1 MSSTRSYLDYLDD
14 KVDISPVNSQ
24 EELDEAQLI
33 RSLMDEHGLETSMQE
48 FSAPLAAELP
58 HAVLY
63 IVLVLGTLLSGFLGS
78 RVALVGLVLVVVA
91 FALLAARY
99 SGRDP
104 FARLGR
110 RANSQN
116 VIGVH
121 RASGP
126 LVMKGNRPI
135 VIVAHYDSPSEDF
148 LYSPGLARYQSLLK
162 GASFY
167 CVIADLLCAVI
178 QLVAVLP
185 AGIRHLF
192 WIVGI
197 VAAIP
202 LVVLAASIVYA
213 RFSPCTVG
221 ANDNKS
227 SVAAMLGVMD
237 KVRPGDDQAKR
248 WAELHPRKEESP
260 APSAEPERRPFE
272 PEPQAAPQEPAAS
285 VEPPVPASP
294 EPVAVTAA
302 SDMPV
307 AEQPAASAQQDN
319 IPSIT
324 DAFVPQV
331 IPAPQDGDRAVRR
344 GTEFIQSLHILP
356 EDCEIVYDRPPV
368 PDVVLPDL
376 PPVEDLVPQ
385 GAPEEEEEPE
395 PQRKPGA
402 VPDFFGASSQSEVQ
416 ETQVRPKP
424 VDQVYYPESYQEEED
439 PIAEYEVIEDGEPSA
454 EHPSGV
460 GSFFRRLAQRFSSG
474 RGEGQPS
481 DAEHA
486 APAGEVVSTHAADA
500 PSVKVVSRPHDDDV
514 PHIEKGQTYIESHVP
529 SVEPDDGVPA
539 PEQTEQDAFHIPDF
553 VRGNGAFASREEEAP
568 GEAVASV
575 PEPASPDTQKTADA
589 AAEQVG
595 VSPVPPVPSEPVA
608 QDRAAG
614 AAEESEQGDLASG
627 MEAHA
632 PVPSQDEV
640 HASDTTVMPPLGER
654 LPRLD
659 VEPTPPIDS
668 KSVPAATDGP
678 VADQPASVDSS
689 EPERVV
695 TPDGAEDGSADS
707 LATDQAASPW
717 VWEQEVMGDDLTDSS
732 VTEETEGAEPE
743 EASSGDDGWD
753 AWGSQA
759 MAGNDATPFAPDA
772 SVPHGMPVSAFVEG
786 SERLYG
792 NPSPF
797 WDVADAEY
805 ETIDDEP
812 DEPGGQ
818 DGRPEPVSS
827 DDQAQPD
834 SAVTEV
840 ASAEDGAAGGMD
852 GTASLAD
859 TSQLE
864 PSDAGDDPTLV
875 SRPIKAK
882 TIDDVYVQEVQ
893 VPAGET
899 GTLDLGSA
907 QSETPTKAE
916 VADEWP
922 ATPPEQQDAGA
933 TTKMGALFPAEDEYE
948 TSEVAEAP
956 APVAEEQAAVPE
968 APAEEIEDETAAPQR
983 AIGYT
988 LGEEPAEVTPDDYGL
1003 DDPGETSSFAVSQT
1017 PEASVN
1023 ASETDAVETN
1033 PDPDGLPFSLDDAVD
1048 AEYEVIDDEPE
1059 AEEPESNQA
1068 ADEQS
1073 MPAESA
1079 PSELE
1084 PAPPALEDVHPETT
1098 ASQSGLEGT
1107 MAYPPIETEPAQEE
1121 PAGAVIET
1129 AEDDQPKAEAADKV
1143 DATPI
1148 QQSNPQVL
1156 NFVEKNEVPESD
1168 VAKDDSGLD
1177 PSTIDQDVPAE
1188 PRKKPAAVDDPTWGT
1203 SDFVPP
1209 QANVARRAVL
1219 FDLPDPAVATSDPL
1233 GGDDDT
1239 STNLGTAAI
1248 PRATIPPV
1256 TPLSGTEA
1264 PRRKAS
1270 YARGEREPIG
1280 FLSSD
1285 TTPQGRSMSRSG
1297 SSKQSHRKEGK
1308 RRFGFFG
1315 GRSKAEDESES
1326 MGEWLGVGDD
1336 YDAKSGGRAIG
1347 NWKNF
1352 EEQEGDDS
1360 DATRPSHWKGGAT
1373 RRFDLR
1379 LVDEA
1384 SQEPPQQTEAEGYV
1398 LGGEPDPSEGQA
1410 QAETE
1415 GYTLGGEDPL
1425 EAPTPDEQQRRDNQ
1439 DLVEAITSMDDDELL
1454 AHDIYFVALGASSL
1468 RHAGM
1473 EKFLEGYRKS
1483 IRGAFLINLDS
1494 VGAGQLTVITNEGV
1508 SKPRR
1513 ADRRLV
1519 RLLLS
1524 TAQDLH
1530 IPLERMRLNWGE
1542 TDATQ
1547 AMRASVRGATI
1558 MGVSEDGV
1566 PALSHTADDVPENVS
1581 DLQAADVTELV
1592 AELIRRS

>member
-1 MSSTRSYLDYLDD
+1 MSSTRNYLDYLDD

-48 FSAPLAAELP
+48 FSAPLSAELP

-78 RVALVGLVLVVVA
+78 RVALVGLALVVVS

-104 FARLGR
+104 LARLGR

-192 WIVGI
+192 WVVGI

-248 WAELHPRKEESP
+248 WAELHPRKEEPP
-260 APSAEPERRPFE
+260 APMAEPPRQPME
-272 PEPQAAPQEPAAS
+272 PESEVEPLGPAAE
-285 VEPPVPASP
+285 VEGAEAVQ
-294 EPVAVTAA
+294 VA
-302 SDMPV
+302 
-307 AEQPAASAQQDN
+307 PAAEADAPNAPAAQTSAPVHQDAT
-319 IPSIT
+319 PSIT

-331 IPAPQDGDRAVRR
+331 IPAPQDGERAVRR

-376 PPVEDLVPQ
+376 PPIEDLVPQ
-385 GAPEEEEEPE
+385 EVPEEEEEPE
-395 PQRKPGA
+395 PQGKPGA
-402 VPDFFGASSQSEVQ
+402 VPDFFGAAPQGEVQ

-439 PIAEYEVIEDGEPSA
+439 PIAEYEVIKDEEPSVPQSA
-454 EHPSGV
+454 GIASLFH
-460 GSFFRRLAQRFSSG
+460 RLAQRFSSD
-474 RGEGQPS
+474 REEGQHS
-481 DAEHA
+481 SVDGA
-486 APAGEVVSTHAADA
+486 ASPGEVVSTHAADA
-500 PSVKVVSRPHDDDV
+500 PSVKVVSRPHDDDI

-529 SVEPDDGVPA
+529 SVESDDEGVA
-539 PEQTEQDAFHIPDF
+539 SEEPEQGAFQIPDF
-553 VRGNGAFASREEEAP
+553 VRGNGAFASHDNEGATAPDEAGERIPEPIVTDARKVTSVSDEQPNAGFESAAPSGSAADAETSLPEEAPVQDEPTPSAEEEA
-568 GEAVASV
+568 
-575 PEPASPDTQKTADA
+575 
-589 AAEQVG
+589 G
-595 VSPVPPVPSEPVA
+595 VN
-608 QDRAAG
+608 
-614 AAEESEQGDLASG
+614 
-627 MEAHA
+627 
-632 PVPSQDEV
+632 SQDEGF
-640 HASDTTVMPPLGER
+640 ASDTTVMPPLSES

-659 VEPTPPIDS
+659 VEPPAPVDS
-668 KSVPAATDGP
+668 KSVTTADEGHAVEQPAAVYSSESDQVVASDGTD
-678 VADQPASVDSS
+678 DSS
-689 EPERVV
+689 V
-695 TPDGAEDGSADS
+695 GS
-707 LATDQAASPW
+707 LTDDQTASPW
-717 VWEQEVMGDDLTDSS
+717 VWEQEIMEDDLSDSA
-732 VTEETEGAEPE
+732 TAEEGGEEPE
-743 EASSGDDGWD
+743 EASSGDGGWD
-753 AWGSQA
+753 SWGSQT
-759 MAGNDATPFAPDA
+759 MANEDAAPFNPDGD
-772 SVPHGMPVSAFVEG
+772 VPHGLPVSAFVEG

-792 NPSPF
+792 EPSPF

-812 DEPGGQ
+812 KEPAQNADDPAPIAADEGVRTDFG
-818 DGRPEPVSS
+818 ES
-827 DDQAQPD
+827 DDI
-834 SAVTEV
+834 
-840 ASAEDGAAGGMD
+840 ASEDEAADEMD
-852 GTASLAD
+852 DASSPSN

-864 PSDAGDDPTLV
+864 TGVADDEPTLV
-875 SRPIKAK
+875 SHPVKLE
-882 TIDDVYVQEVQ
+882 TIDDVYVPEDQTPADETNGL
-893 VPAGET
+893 VPGGSQAEAPSADSPKGSADEPATTPVERNDAGET
-899 GTLDLGSA
+899 TSLSG
-907 QSETPTKAE
+907 
-916 VADEWP
+916 
-922 ATPPEQQDAGA
+922 
-933 TTKMGALFPAEDEYE
+933 LFPAEDEYE
-948 TSEVAEAP
+948 ATEAEG
-956 APVAEEQAAVPE
+956 V
-968 APAEEIEDETAAPQR
+968 PQR

-988 LGEEPAEVTPDDYGL
+988 LGEEPAELTSEDYRMA
-1003 DDPGETSSFAVSQT
+1003 DPNETAPIEVPQT
-1017 PEASVN
+1017 PEASIV
-1023 ASETDAVETN
+1023 ASN
-1033 PDPDGLPFSLDDAVD
+1033 PDVVSSDLEPDDLPFSLDDAVD
-1048 AEYEVIDDEPE
+1048 AEYEVIDDEPQAVGEESDKEE
-1059 AEEPESNQA
+1059 AEQPRLDEPVES
-1068 ADEQS
+1068 E
-1073 MPAESA
+1073 P
-1079 PSELE
+1079 E
-1084 PAPPALEDVHPETT
+1084 PAPAAADDVQVEPTHE
-1098 ASQSGLEGT
+1098 QGGLEGT
-1107 MAYPPIETEPAQEE
+1107 MAYQPTEAESLEDGPADTIAENMADQPMGDASEQADAISQEE
-1121 PAGAVIET
+1121 PR
-1129 AEDDQPKAEAADKV
+1129 
-1143 DATPI
+1143 
-1148 QQSNPQVL
+1148 VL

-1168 VAKDDSGLD
+1168 VTKDDSGLD

-1248 PRATIPPV
+1248 PRATVPPV

-1285 TTPQGRSMSRSG
+1285 TTPQGRSMSRNG

-1352 EEQEGDDS
+1352 EEQEEGGS
-1360 DATRPSHWKGGAT
+1360 NTTPPGHWKGGAT

-1379 LVDEA
+1379 LVDGA
-1384 SQEPPQQTEAEGYV
+1384 SQEGAQQTEAEGYV
-1398 LGGEPDPSEGQA
+1398 LGGEPDQVEGQPQSEA
-1410 QAETE
+1410 E
-1415 GYTLGGEDPL
+1415 GYTLGGQDPL
-1425 EAPTPDEQQRRDNQ
+1425 DVPVPDDEQQRRDNQ
-1439 DLVEAITSMDDDELL
+1439 ELVEAITGMDDDEIL

-1494 VGAGQLTVITNEGV
+1494 VGAGQLTVITNEGA

-1566 PALSHTADDVPENVS
+1566 PALSHTAGDVPENVS

>member
-58 HAVLY
+58 HAILY

-78 RVALVGLVLVVVA
+78 RLALAGLVLVVVS
-91 FALLAARY
+91 FVLLAARY

-148 LYSPGLARYQSLLK
+148 LYSPALARYQSLLK

-167 CVIADLLCAVI
+167 CVIADLLCAVL

-192 WIVGI
+192 WAVGI

-237 KVRPGDDQAKR
+237 KVRPCDDQAKR
-248 WAELHPRKEESP
+248 WAELHPREEEPPVP
-260 APSAEPERRPFE
+260 AAESERQPFE

-285 VEPPVPASP
+285 VDTVVP
-294 EPVAVTAA
+294 EPDAVNVAPDA
-302 SDMPV
+302 
-307 AEQPAASAQQDN
+307 PAAESSETPVQQDN
-319 IPSIT
+319 APSIT

-385 GAPEEEEEPE
+385 DAPEEEEEPE

-402 VPDFFGASSQSEVQ
+402 VPDFFGAASQGEVQ

-439 PIAEYEVIEDGEPSA
+439 PIAEYEVIEDEGSSSPQ
-454 EHPSGV
+454 PSGV
-460 GSFFRRLAQRFSSG
+460 GSLFHRLAQRFSSS
-474 RGEGQPS
+474 RGEAKSS
-481 DAEHA
+481 DAEHVA
-486 APAGEVVSTHAADA
+486 SAGEVVSTHAVDA
-500 PSVKVVSRPHDDDV
+500 PSVKVVSRPHDDDI

-529 SVEPDDGVPA
+529 SVEPDEEVPS
-539 PEQTEQDAFHIPDF
+539 PEQSEQDAFHIPDF
-553 VRGNGAFASREEEAP
+553 VRGNGAFAPRDEEEVPDSNKATQI
-568 GEAVASV
+568 
-575 PEPASPDTQKTADA
+575 PEPAASETQETTDFADEA
-589 AAEQVG
+589 ADVPSVSVATSEPEAQDLAANAMEGSEQSEI
-595 VSPVPPVPSEPVA
+595 VSPV
-608 QDRAAG
+608 
-614 AAEESEQGDLASG
+614 
-627 MEAHA
+627 EAPT

-640 HASDTTVMPPLGER
+640 PASDTTVMPPLSER
-654 LPRLD
+654 LPQLD
-659 VEPTPPIDS
+659 VEPTPAIDS
-668 KSVPAATDGP
+668 EGASGAADEPVTDRP
-678 VADQPASVDSS
+678 TAIDSS
-689 EPERVV
+689 ESEQAV
-695 TPDGAEDGSADS
+695 TPDGSEDGFSGS
-707 LATDQAASPW
+707 LTAEQTASPW
-717 VWEQEVMGDDLTDSS
+717 VWEQEVMGDDLTDSLA
-732 VTEETEGAEPE
+732 TEEDASAEPE
-743 EASSGDDGWD
+743 EASSGDDAWD

-759 MAGNDATPFAPDA
+759 MAAEADAPSVPIAK
-772 SVPHGMPVSAFVEG
+772 VPHGLPVSAFVEG

-792 NPSPF
+792 DPSPF

-812 DEPGGQ
+812 NEPATQ
-818 DGRPEPVSS
+818 DDGLEPVSFDGKPSEES
-827 DDQAQPD
+827 DIVG
-834 SAVTEV
+834 VTE
-840 ASAEDGAAGGMD
+840 SGSGATEGAD
-852 GTASLAD
+852 DATSLSD
-859 TSQLE
+859 TSQLAVG
-864 PSDAGDDPTLV
+864 DAGDEPTLV
-875 SRPIKAK
+875 SRPLKAK
-882 TIDDVYVQEVQ
+882 AIDDVYVPEVQ
-893 VPAGET
+893 VAAGET
-899 GTLDLGSA
+899 GTLDLGSD
-907 QSETPTKAE
+907 QPETPTTAE
-916 VADEWP
+916 VTDEWP
-922 ATPPEQQDAGA
+922 ATPPEQQGVGA
-933 TTKMGALFPAEDEYE
+933 TTKMSALFPAEDEYE
-948 TSEVAEAP
+948 TSEAAEASGS
-956 APVAEEQAAVPE
+956 VAEEPVAATVSPV
-968 APAEEIEDETAAPQR
+968 EETEGETADAPQR

-988 LGEEPAEVTPDDYGL
+988 LGEEPSEVTPEDYGL
-1003 DDPGETSSFAVSQT
+1003 EDPGETATFVVTQT
-1017 PEASVN
+1017 PDASVS
-1023 ASETDAVETN
+1023 ASELDAVETN
-1033 PDPDGLPFSLDDAVD
+1033 PDSDGLPFSLDDAVD

-1059 AEEPESNQA
+1059 AEEPESNQM
-1068 ADEQS
+1068 ADEQPTS
-1073 MPAESA
+1073 DAPA
-1079 PSELE
+1079 PSEPE
-1084 PAPPALEDVHPETT
+1084 PASPALEDVHPEPT
-1098 ASQSGLEGT
+1098 AGQSGLEGT
-1107 MAYPPIETEPAQEE
+1107 MAYPPIEAEPAQEE
-1121 PAGAVIET
+1121 PAGAVIEI

-1188 PRKKPAAVDDPTWGT
+1188 PRKKPAAVEDPTWGT

-1209 QANVARRAVL
+1209 QTNVARRAVL

-1264 PRRKAS
+1264 PRRKAN

-1360 DATRPSHWKGGAT
+1360 DATRPGHWKGGAT

-1379 LVDEA
+1379 LVDDE
-1384 SQEPPQQTEAEGYV
+1384 SQEPSQQAETEGYV
-1398 LGGEPDPSEGQA
+1398 LGGEADHAEGQP
-1410 QAETE
+1410 QAEAE

-1425 EAPTPDEQQRRDNQ
+1425 ETPVADEQQRRGNQ
-1439 DLVEAITSMDDDELL
+1439 ELVEAITSMDDDELL

-1494 VGAGQLTVITNEGV
+1494 VGAGQLTVITNEGA

-1547 AMRASVRGATI
+1547 VMRASVRGATI

-1566 PALSHTADDVPENVS
+1566 PALSHTADDIPENVS